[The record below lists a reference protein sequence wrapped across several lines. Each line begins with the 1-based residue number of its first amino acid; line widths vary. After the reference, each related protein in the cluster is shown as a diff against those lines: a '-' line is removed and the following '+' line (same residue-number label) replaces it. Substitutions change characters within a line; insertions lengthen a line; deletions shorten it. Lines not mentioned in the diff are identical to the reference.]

1 MARDLYV
8 HAIRE
13 QGMHFVVDTG
23 RHSVH
28 LDYPLGPGVTEGPTP
43 LEMLLAALASCA
55 GGTLAL
61 LLGRAN
67 MPPSGLEVEA
77 RGTRSEEHPTVLTH
91 IDLEFVVHGADLEP
105 ETIARSL
112 KLAEEQLCPVW
123 ATMKPGTVIDHSFR
137 IVQPGSAPNDPRR

>member
-1 MARDLYV
+1 MARDLCV
-8 HAIRE
+8 RAVRE

-23 RHSVH
+23 QHSVH
-28 LDYPLGPGVTEGPTP
+28 LDYPLGPGGTEGPTP

-67 MPPSGLEVEA
+67 TPPDGMDVEA

-91 IDLEFVVHGADLEP
+91 VDLEFVVHGADLQP

-123 ATMKPGTVIDHSFR
+123 AMLRPGTVIDHSFR
-137 IVQPGSAPNDPRR
+137 IVQPGGAPSNAR